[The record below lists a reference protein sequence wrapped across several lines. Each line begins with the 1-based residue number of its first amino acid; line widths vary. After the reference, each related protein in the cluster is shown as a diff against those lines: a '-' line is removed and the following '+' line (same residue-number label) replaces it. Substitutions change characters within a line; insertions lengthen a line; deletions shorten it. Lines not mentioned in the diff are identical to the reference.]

1 MLRPKSLPPL
11 SEHVTGHWYLAT
23 SCFNMDLALAVK
35 NTAHQNPDIR
45 QQAALFTT
53 SALLVALTFCY
64 IEARTLE
71 EAWPLAGGP
80 SPSTPEDLQWIRM
93 ITGKVSTQ
101 TLTKGLAT
109 DPVFHSLVL
118 MDEQDKSTFPS
129 FNMTTPPAIER
140 DCFSELEQLVCG
152 PEVEALMQIADS
164 NCVVTIVFSFWA
176 FVGGMTA
183 DFEYC
188 LRHKKPAALLV
199 LLYWYARLNPLP
211 LWWLKARTTLEGQ
224 AICTYLNRYHGHD
237 LRLKEALGW
246 PSQVFWGST
255 QGQAT

>member
-1 MLRPKSLPPL
+1 MHDRHNLIWSKPGMFRPKSLPPL

-23 SCFNMDLALAVK
+23 SCFNMDLALAVRT
-35 NTAHQNPDIR
+35 TAHQYPDIR

-71 EAWPLAGGP
+71 EAWPLAGGL

-164 NCVVTIVFSFWA
+164 NCVVTIIFSFWA

-183 DFEYC
+183 R
-188 LRHKKPAALLV
+188 LRILPETQEASSTSGTAILV
-199 LLYWYARLNPLP
+199 C
-211 LWWLKARTTLEGQ
+211 KAESITSLVAEGSNDSRG
-224 AICTYLNRYHGHD
+224 AGH
-237 LRLKEALGW
+237 LHVPEQISWSR
-246 PSQVFWGST
+246 SQT
-255 QGQAT
+255 QGSAGLA